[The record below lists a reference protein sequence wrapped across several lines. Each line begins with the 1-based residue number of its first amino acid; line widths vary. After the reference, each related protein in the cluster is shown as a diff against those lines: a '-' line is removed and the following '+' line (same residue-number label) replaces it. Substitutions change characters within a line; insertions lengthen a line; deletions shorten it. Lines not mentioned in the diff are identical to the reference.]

1 MANRCV
7 SSQGLLNQTLPMESF
22 AKGSERRDLSN
33 QKQYFDFASR
43 FISHV
48 ATPE

>member
-1 MANRCV
+1 
-7 SSQGLLNQTLPMESF
+7 MESF

-33 QKQYFDFASR
+33 QEQYFDFASR

-48 ATPE
+48 STPE